1 MTAGHRD
8 LDPTEA
14 WVSRLP
20 ERCNDAEGLAELVQA
35 VELAEA
41 VAGEDGLAWLE
52 GRITGET
59 TVDLDPFDTEITGA
73 LEDLV
78 DTAKS
83 KVANLRHRWRRP

>member
-20 ERCNDAEGLAELVQA
+20 ERCNDAEGLAEL
-35 VELAEA
+35 AET

-73 LEDLV
+73 LDDLV